1 MILYK
6 ISVLHLFCFSL
17 SLSLCSFLLFSL
29 YVAFSFF
36 SFARLLTI
44 VFHTFSPVPE
54 ITWRRANGV
63 PFPSKVKM
71 KNSNVVLEIPSFQ
84 QEDAGG
90 YECVAENKMG
100 KNTVQGR
107 LSFHGMIIS
116 LIVLLYSVYMV

>member
-1 MILYK
+1 
-6 ISVLHLFCFSL
+6 
-17 SLSLCSFLLFSL
+17 
-29 YVAFSFF
+29 
-36 SFARLLTI
+36 
-44 VFHTFSPVPE
+44 
-54 ITWRRANGV
+54 
-63 PFPSKVKM
+63 M

-116 LIVLLYSVYMV
+116 LLVPLYSVHMVWLILALKITQILQNVTAVSCNKSVYSEFYKEIHANQVVFHCIVIYLIT

>member
-1 MILYK
+1 
-6 ISVLHLFCFSL
+6 
-17 SLSLCSFLLFSL
+17 
-29 YVAFSFF
+29 
-36 SFARLLTI
+36 
-44 VFHTFSPVPE
+44 

-107 LSFHGMIIS
+107 LSFH
-116 LIVLLYSVYMV
+116 

>member
-1 MILYK
+1 MRRNDSNLQYNDIIQNFGSL
-6 ISVLHLFCFSL
+6 SSSFLFF

-90 YECVAENKMG
+90 YECLAENKMG

-107 LSFHGMIIS
+107 LSFHGMII
-116 LIVLLYSVYMV
+116 

>member
-1 MILYK
+1 
-6 ISVLHLFCFSL
+6 
-17 SLSLCSFLLFSL
+17 
-29 YVAFSFF
+29 
-36 SFARLLTI
+36 
-44 VFHTFSPVPE
+44 
-54 ITWRRANGV
+54 
-63 PFPSKVKM
+63 M

-116 LIVLLYSVYMV
+116 LIVLLYSVYMVWLIFAIKMTRILQNVTAVSCNKSLYSEFYNEIHTD

>member
-1 MILYK
+1 
-6 ISVLHLFCFSL
+6 
-17 SLSLCSFLLFSL
+17 
-29 YVAFSFF
+29 
-36 SFARLLTI
+36 
-44 VFHTFSPVPE
+44 
-54 ITWRRANGV
+54 
-63 PFPSKVKM
+63 M

-116 LIVLLYSVYMV
+116 LIVRLYSVHMVWLIFAIKMTRILQIVTAVSCKKSLYSESYN